1 MVKRIFAGF
10 LCIVLVT
17 NASFFLNLK
26 SSFAEEPKG
35 ETGEQEHR
43 AAQQR
48 LIPTRI
54 IDKAISE
61 VKIIPEDVLIVQSE
75 DTRDIIAVDKN
86 GVATILGIGDIRVSG
101 MTAFELSELIREKTS
116 IDNIVIIATLPQ
128 GVDSYT
134 VPRGVA
140 VIGEVNRPGIVAPG
154 RLTDIVAQSMGTTPS
169 FNGKVVIFRRNEHLV
184 IKYNKILKG
193 KYQYNIMCK
202 DGDTVWFGKSTGGKF
217 IDSTRPWLGIMRD
230 IALVIIAIVEITD
243 LGERHGWW

>member
-1 MVKRIFAGF
+1 MVKKIFTGF
-10 LCIVLVT
+10 LCIVLVI
-17 NASFFLNLK
+17 NASFFLSLK
-26 SSFAEEPKG
+26 SSLAEEPKR
-35 ETGEQEHR
+35 EIGEQER
-43 AAQQR
+43 QAAQQAA
-48 LIPTRI
+48 IPTRI
-54 IDKAISE
+54 IDRAISE

-86 GVATILGIGDIRVSG
+86 GFATIPGIGDMKVSG

-140 VIGEVNRPGIVAPG
+140 VIGEVNRPGVVAPG
-154 RLTDIVAQSMGTTPS
+154 RLTDVVAQSMGTTPS
-169 FNGKVVIFRRNEHLV
+169 FNGKVVIFRRNENLV

-193 KYQYNIMCK
+193 NYQYNVMCK

-217 IDSTRPWLGIMRD
+217 IESTRPWLGIMRD
-230 IALVIIAIVEITD
+230 IALVIIAIVEIND

>member
-1 MVKRIFAGF
+1 MVKRIFTGF
-10 LCIVLVT
+10 LCIALVA
-17 NASFFLNLK
+17 NASVLLDLK

-35 ETGEQEHR
+35 ETGEQERR
-43 AAQQR
+43 APQQTQ
-48 LIPTRI
+48 IPTRI
-54 IDKAISE
+54 IDRAISD

-75 DTRDIIAVDKN
+75 DMRDIIAVDKN
-86 GVATILGIGDIRVSG
+86 GFATIPGIGDMKVSG

-140 VIGEVNRPGIVAPG
+140 VIGEVNRPGVVAPG
-154 RLTDIVAQSMGTTPS
+154 RLTDIVAQSMGTTSS

-193 KYQYNIMCK
+193 NYQYNVMCK

-217 IDSTRPWLGIMRD
+217 IESTSPWLGIMRD
-230 IALVIIAIVEITD
+230 IALVIIAIVEIND

>member
-1 MVKRIFAGF
+1 MVKRIFAVF

-17 NASFFLNLK
+17 NALFFLNLK

-35 ETGEQEHR
+35 ETGEQER
-43 AAQQR
+43 QAAQQR
-48 LIPTRI
+48 PIPTRI
-54 IDKAISE
+54 IDRAISE

-86 GVATILGIGDIRVSG
+86 GFATIPGIGDIKVSG

-128 GVDSYT
+128 GIDTYT
-134 VPRGVA
+134 IPRGVA

-193 KYQYNIMCK
+193 KYQYNVMCK

-217 IDSTRPWLGIMRD
+217 IESTRPWLGIMRD

>member
-10 LCIVLVT
+10 LCIVLVSS
-17 NASFFLNLK
+17 ASVFLGLK
-26 SSFAEEPKG
+26 SFFAEEPKE
-35 ETGEQEHR
+35 ETSEQVR
-43 AAQQR
+43 QAPQQTP
-48 LIPTRI
+48 IPTRI
-54 IDKAISE
+54 IDRAISE

-86 GVATILGIGDIRVSG
+86 GFATIPGIGDMKISG
-101 MTAFELSELIREKTS
+101 MTAFELSELIRKKTS
-116 IDNIVIIATLPQ
+116 VDNIVIIATLPQ

-154 RLTDIVAQSMGTTPS
+154 RLTDVVAQSMGTTSS
-169 FNGKVVIFRRNEHLV
+169 FNGKVVIFRRNENLV
-184 IKYNKILKG
+184 VKYNRILKG
-193 KYQYNIMCK
+193 NYQYNVMCK

-217 IDSTRPWLGIMRD
+217 IESTRPWLGIMRD